1 MLDNEK
7 ISLVIPA
14 YNEERQIGNVLK
26 VASPLKWID
35 EIITIDD
42 GSSDGTRDAIGSFPI
57 QLIQLAGNCG
67 KGAALQRGL
76 ESVKAADII
85 LFLDA
90 DLIGL
95 SEDHLK
101 LLVEPLLND
110 KDLAM
115 TVGRFAGGRWS
126 TDLSQR
132 IAPILNG
139 QRALRAWFAKELPD
153 LSGHRYGV
161 EIFISTF
168 AKKNNYKSKEIVL
181 RGLSQVLKEE
191 KEGVIK
197 GTVYRYK
204 MYGDLW
210 KTWRKKS

>member
-1 MLDNEK
+1 MPADEK
-7 ISLVIPA
+7 ISLIIPA
-14 YNEERQIGNVLK
+14 YNEERRIGNVLK
-26 VASPLKWID
+26 VVAPLPWLD
-35 EIITIDD
+35 EIIAIDD
-42 GSSDGTRDAIGSFPI
+42 GSDDGTVDVINGFPVQTI
-57 QLIQLAGNCG
+57 ELEENQG

-76 ESVKAADII
+76 ENIKSAEII
-85 LFLDA
+85 IFLDA

-95 SEDHLK
+95 REEHLR
-101 LLVEPLLND
+101 LLVQPLVND

-132 IAPILNG
+132 ITPILNG
-139 QRALRAWFAKELPD
+139 QRALRGWFAKELPD
-153 LSGHRYGV
+153 LSSKRFGV
-161 EIFISTF
+161 EIFISKF
-168 AKKNNYKSKEIVL
+168 AKENSYKTNDVIL

-197 GTVYRYK
+197 GAVYRYK

>member
-1 MLDNEK
+1 MLEK
-7 ISLVIPA
+7 QRISLIIPV
-14 YNEERQIGNVLK
+14 YNEELRIGNVLR
-26 VASPLKWID
+26 VVSSLEWLD

-42 GSSDGTRDAIGSFPI
+42 GSSDGTVAEIERFPVR
-57 QLIQLAGNCG
+57 LIKFFDNRG

-76 ESVKAADII
+76 ESLKADIV

-90 DLIGL
+90 DLVGL
-95 SEDHLK
+95 SESHLRQ
-101 LLVEPLLND
+101 LITPLLNN

-139 QRALRAWFAKELPD
+139 QRALRAQFAGELPD
-153 LSGHRYGV
+153 LSSHRYGV

-168 AKKNNYKSKEIVL
+168 AKKNNYKSEEIVL

-210 KTWRKKS
+210 KTWRKKR